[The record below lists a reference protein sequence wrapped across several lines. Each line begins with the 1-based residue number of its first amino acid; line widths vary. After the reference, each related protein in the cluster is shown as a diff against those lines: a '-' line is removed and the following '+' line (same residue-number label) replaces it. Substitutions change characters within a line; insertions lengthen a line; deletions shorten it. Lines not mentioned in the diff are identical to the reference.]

1 MTLHTEAP
9 IQTAVYHDA
18 AQQLPPYPDGG
29 GSRLLEV
36 VDLTTAPAP
45 EGAARYVNTKVHVV
59 ERPDGSIGHQVV
71 NKTAP
76 GASLLA
82 IDVVQ
87 NHAYA
92 VLVDQMR
99 YPHVRP
105 DDTSG
110 SLEAAAR
117 AGRIGRWSR
126 EIMSGGA
133 DSGETLE
140 AAALRE
146 AREEA
151 GIVGVTPDR
160 VHRLFP
166 TLNSSVSINNQPFNL
181 FYTLLRDGE
190 FQPGRVHRDAEEGDM
205 RVAAYRLDT
214 AVPEMVGREIWEMST
229 VTALMGLWR
238 VKGLRK
244 YL

>member
-1 MTLHTEAP
+1 
-9 IQTAVYHDA
+9 
-18 AQQLPPYPDGG
+18 
-29 GSRLLEV
+29 
-36 VDLTTAPAP
+36 
-45 EGAARYVNTKVHVV
+45 
-59 ERPDGSIGHQVV
+59 
-71 NKTAP
+71 
-76 GASLLA
+76 
-82 IDVVQ
+82 
-87 NHAYA
+87 
-92 VLVDQMR
+92 
-99 YPHVRP
+99 
-105 DDTSG
+105 
-110 SLEAAAR
+110 
-117 AGRIGRWSR
+117 
-126 EIMSGGA
+126 MSGGA